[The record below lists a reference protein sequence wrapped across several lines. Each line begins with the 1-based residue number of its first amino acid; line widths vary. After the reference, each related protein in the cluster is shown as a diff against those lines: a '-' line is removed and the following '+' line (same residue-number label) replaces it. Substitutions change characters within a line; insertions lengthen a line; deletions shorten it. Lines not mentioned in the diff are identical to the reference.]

1 MYPRTDTLRRDV
13 QRRLRRGESMVL
25 HGPHGIGKTTLLLDL
40 EARLRAGGV
49 TCVRVPQTRSLGD
62 ITRELQQA
70 YPGETARDTG
80 GDGRVREWTAAE
92 LKGGVLLLD
101 HLTHV
106 TNSMV
111 RFLHWVR
118 GGIMGVLSAVD
129 VEVEEERHRLR
140 AQRLGALSVRMPG
153 LSADLLHDLLRQ
165 RAVELHLPTLDTET
179 ARRLVRAAEGRPGWI
194 LKCLELQSD
203 TRYWQGEQLFASLVC
218 TDTDAALR
226 QGALDL
232 LPPKEPD
239 VSGNPRDA

>member
-25 HGPHGIGKTTLLLDL
+25 HGPHGIGKTTLLLEL
-40 EARLRAGGV
+40 ETRLRAAGV
-49 TCVRVPQTRSLGD
+49 TCVRVPQTHSLGD

-70 YPGETARDTG
+70 YPAEGTAGDDG
-80 GDGRVREWTAAE
+80 GGREWKAAE
-92 LKGGVLLLD
+92 LQGGVLLLD
-101 HLTHV
+101 HLTHL

-118 GGIMGVLSAVD
+118 GGTMGVLSAVD
-129 VEVEEERHRLR
+129 VEVEEERRRLR
-140 AQRLGALSVRMPG
+140 PHRLGALSVRMPG

-165 RAVELHLPTLDTET
+165 RAVELHLPALDTES

-194 LKCLELQSD
+194 LKCLELQAE
-203 TRYWQGEQLFASLVC
+203 TRYWQGEQLFASLLC
-218 TDTDAALR
+218 TDTEAALH

-232 LPPKEPD
+232 LPPKDPNASESSRD
-239 VSGNPRDA
+239 V